1 MLIIAFKVRKI
12 KNKKTIQKKRGQIL
26 KNKKGIAPYQKRETK
41 SESVQ
46 AQMPLLKNTLLISHT
61 A

>member
-1 MLIIAFKVRKI
+1 MIAFKVRKI
-12 KNKKTIQKKRGQIL
+12 KNKKTIKRKKRVDC

-46 AQMPLLKNTLLISHT
+46 AQIPLLKNTLLVSHT